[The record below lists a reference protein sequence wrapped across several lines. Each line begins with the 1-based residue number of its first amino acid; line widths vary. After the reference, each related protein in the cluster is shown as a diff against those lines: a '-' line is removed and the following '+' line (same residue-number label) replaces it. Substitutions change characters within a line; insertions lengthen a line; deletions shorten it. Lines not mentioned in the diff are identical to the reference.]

1 MPIAFLRGA
10 LFSVGKN
17 KRTFFQQAI
26 FSSRDVTI
34 VYTGFQLSQADLD
47 VWAAIL
53 RIARFREHDND
64 DGVMFS
70 SGMCIPYIRE
80 FLRGMGRGEG
90 GQDIKRFVA
99 SLTRLQSAVVQIN
112 QGKYGYSGNLI
123 NKFEK
128 RGELYL
134 LSINPEIAKLFGR
147 SGWTAVE
154 VEQRKK
160 LQKSPLAQWLHGFYS
175 SHRNSEYCY
184 SVKKIRMLCG
194 STTDDLYGFKRD
206 VKKALQKV
214 EDVTGWEC
222 CVLQD
227 DLIQVVKP
235 RRESPMIPTER

>member
-1 MPIAFLRGA
+1 MKKGFTLIELITVVIIIAIMAALALPQYTRFMERGHGSTAKNA
-10 LFSVGKN
+10 LNMIRKAEATYFALNS
-17 KRTFFQQAI
+17 A
-26 FSSRDVTI
+26 
-34 VYTGFQLSQADLD
+34 YT
-47 VWAAIL
+47 
-53 RIARFREHDND
+53 ND
-64 DGVMFS
+64 TTGTTGLAQEV
-70 SGMCIPYIRE
+70 
-80 FLRGMGRGEG
+80 
-90 GQDIKRFVA
+90 
-99 SLTRLQSAVVQIN
+99 
-112 QGKYGYSGNLI
+112 
-123 NKFEK
+123 
-128 RGELYL
+128 
-134 LSINPEIAKLFGR
+134 PEIAKLFGR